1 MIIDLRYNL
10 GGSHN
15 IMHPIVSCLI
25 DSTVKTPLQHYLQ
38 YSPAPTTWGKNEA
51 FVFKTQDW
59 EVTPRDGKRY
69 PGPLVVLIGPI
80 THSSGEDMI
89 IELSQTGRCT
99 TIGEPT
105 AGGAGGRFPF
115 SLPGGGEF
123 KVSTFKAT
131 YPDGKEYM
139 DSGIQP
145 DVAIASTIEDIIK
158 GHDIVLEK
166 GVEVINNWH

>member
-51 FVFKTQDW
+51 FVFKTLDW

-69 PGPLVVLIGPI
+69 LGPLVVLIGPI

-89 IELSQTGRCT
+89 IELSQTGRCIT
-99 TIGEPT
+99 VGEPT

-131 YPDGKEYM
+131 YPDRKEYM
-139 DSGIQP
+139 DSGIQ
-145 DVAIASTIEDIIK
+145 II
-158 GHDIVLEK
+158 
-166 GVEVINNWH
+166 